1 MILELEKLLYPFIVF
16 HSYCML
22 SVTFQV
28 IIIKYIVSSAIWS
41 QCVGRKT
48 SKVLLVQLWKH
59 MEINGNHVYM
69 CIIVYIY
76 IQYIHLYIYSM
87 MLLIIVAV
95 TVAICCYSSERTA
108 RIPALA
114 FTTGSFSRSLGGR
127 EAMSDIMSVDCTMIH
142 KGSS

>member
-1 MILELEKLLYPFIVF
+1 MLGEKNVQ
-16 HSYCML
+16 
-22 SVTFQV
+22 SVTCTIMETYGNQ
-28 IIIKYIVSSAIWS
+28 
-41 QCVGRKT
+41 
-48 SKVLLVQLWKH
+48 WKSC
-59 MEINGNHVYM
+59 IHVYN
-69 CIIVYIY
+69 CVYIY
-76 IQYIHLYIYSM
+76 TIYTFIYIYSM

>member
-1 MILELEKLLYPFIVF
+1 
-16 HSYCML
+16 ML
-22 SVTFQV
+22 GENVQSVTCTLMETYGNQ
-28 IIIKYIVSSAIWS
+28 
-41 QCVGRKT
+41 
-48 SKVLLVQLWKH
+48 WKS
-59 MEINGNHVYM
+59 
-69 CIIVYIY
+69 CIHVYIY
-76 IQYIHLYIYSM
+76 IQYIHIYIYIYSM
-87 MLLIIVAV
+87 TLLIIVAV

>member
-1 MILELEKLLYPFIVF
+1 
-16 HSYCML
+16 
-22 SVTFQV
+22 
-28 IIIKYIVSSAIWS
+28 
-41 QCVGRKT
+41 
-48 SKVLLVQLWKH
+48 
-59 MEINGNHVYM
+59 MEIMYT
-69 CIIVYIY
+69 CVYIY
-76 IQYIHLYIYSM
+76 IYTIYTYIYSM
-87 MLLIIVAV
+87 TLLIIVAV

>member
-1 MILELEKLLYPFIVF
+1 
-16 HSYCML
+16 ML
-22 SVTFQV
+22 GENVQSVTCTLMETYGNQ
-28 IIIKYIVSSAIWS
+28 
-41 QCVGRKT
+41 RK
-48 SKVLLVQLWKH
+48 S
-59 MEINGNHVYM
+59 
-69 CIIVYIY
+69 CIHVYIY
-76 IQYIHLYIYSM
+76 IQYIHIYSM
-87 MLLIIVAV
+87 TLLIIVAV